1 MRLEGCSA
9 WELKLI
15 GNAID
20 IDKESHIRSS
30 DISKALSHRAVADPL
45 PASKAK
51 SFDDS
56 DLPIRKM
63 PVYDPDSDI
72 SNLIYTIPAWI
83 NSVNRAQTNT
93 DFQKISVAAKERTLA
108 QLNRLLLAV
117 ISLEEDLRKEQ

>member
-1 MRLEGCSA
+1 MRLEACSA

-15 GNAID
+15 SSTVNHD
-20 IDKESHIRSS
+20 NTSHIMSS
-30 DISKALSHRAVADPL
+30 DINKALRHKATVDLL
-45 PASKAK
+45 PASK
-51 SFDDS
+51 FDDS

-72 SNLIYTIPAWI
+72 SSLIYTIPAWI
-83 NSVNRAQTNT
+83 NSVNRAQVKT
-93 DFQKISVAAKERTLA
+93 DFQKISVTAKERTLV